1 MAPEV
6 YFRSHNVQK
15 GKQKKMEKNLFQNAK
30 WIFVKDIPAD
40 VCNTYF
46 EYETDFFVGHT
57 EPIKLYISA
66 STLYAAYIN
75 GEFADCGQYADYEDY
90 QVYDE
95 LDISAFVKPGKNTL
109 KIVQYVIGA
118 NYFTHRIQI
127 PGIIFALW
135 QKENCIAV
143 SNEEVLSRKNTQYQ
157 DGDMESISGQLGF
170 VCKYDACAEE
180 AAYQKS
186 VLAGKEKHLFA
197 RPVKKLIIEDETTGT
212 LKTQGVYVTD
222 GKEKTVGKKVYTT
235 YLSTRTV
242 DELLTV
248 NEDSNRWKIPEDD
261 YAEGVYFLLDAGQE
275 SVGFLNLDFEVPEA
289 CDVLIGYGEHLE
301 DLRVRSSIKNRN
313 FAISYHAKKGRNRF
327 FNPFQRLGMR
337 YLQIHIASKTGTLYT
352 AGIRNTYYPLQMP
365 ENNISDA
372 LHHKIYD
379 VSVRTLHMCM
389 HEHYEDCPWR
399 EQSLYT
405 FDSRVQMLCG
415 YYAFREYTFPKE
427 SLRLFAKS
435 LREDGTLELCA
446 PGIIP
451 ITIPSFTTIYLRQ
464 LKEYLDYSGD
474 LEFIREVFDCAKHIV
489 EKLEERI
496 DETGLIPCFAGNQ
509 YWNFYEWK
517 EGLAG
522 EEYFSE
528 NPPYECPLNAFAS
541 DSFYCFARLC
551 DAVQPEL
558 AAHYDALHNKLN
570 ENLHKT
576 FFDRDR
582 NVYLTR
588 LNDRERPLHA
598 FTQALA
604 LYVGATP
611 ENVKSQ
617 VVENMLSEEMIPCT
631 LSASIYEYDVL
642 LQIGTTYRE
651 YVRRQLETVWGK
663 MLYAGA
669 TTFWETDLGEKD
681 FHNAGSLCHGWSAV
695 PIYLYGKYNLLEEK
709 R

>member
-1 MAPEV
+1 MVEENNL
-6 YFRSHNVQK
+6 YFADAQ
-15 GKQKKMEKNLFQNAK
+15 
-30 WIFVKDIPAD
+30 WIFVKDIPKN

-46 EYETDFFVGHT
+46 EYETEFCVDSA
-57 EPIKLYISA
+57 ENIKLFISA
-66 STLYAAYIN
+66 STLYAVYVN
-75 GEFADCGQYADYEDY
+75 DRFVDCGQYADYEDY

-95 LDISAFVKPGKNTL
+95 LDISRFVKPGKNIL
-109 KIVQYVIGA
+109 KIAHYVIGA

-135 QKENCIAV
+135 QKENCITV
-143 SNEEVLSRKNTQYQ
+143 SNEEVLSRKNAQYI
-157 DGDMESISGQLGF
+157 DGDMEFISGQLGF

-180 AAYQKS
+180 AVYQKS
-186 VLAGKEKHLFA
+186 VLAGKEKHLYE
-197 RPVKKLIIEDETTGT
+197 RPIKKLIIENETTGN
-212 LKTQGVYVTD
+212 LKTQGVYLTD
-222 GKEKTVGKKVYTT
+222 GKEKSIGKKVYTT

-248 NEDSNRWKIPEDD
+248 NEDSTQWHIPEDD
-261 YAEGVYFLLDAGQE
+261 LAEGVYFLLDAGQE
-275 SVGFLNLDFEVPEA
+275 SVGFLNLDFEVPEE

-301 DLRVRSSIKNRN
+301 DLRVRSSIKKRN
-313 FAISYHAKKGRNRF
+313 FAVSYHVKAGRNQF
-327 FNPFQRLGMR
+327 FNPFLRLGMR
-337 YLQIHIASKTGTLYT
+337 YLQIHIASKTGTIYE
-352 AGIRNTYYPLQMP
+352 AGIRCTYYPL
-365 ENNISDA
+365 NIAPNTIADA

-379 VSVRTLHMCM
+379 ASIRTLHMCM
-389 HEHYEDCPWR
+389 REHYEDCPWR

-415 YYAFREYTFPKE
+415 YYAFGEYTFPRE

-451 ITIPSFTTIYLRQ
+451 ITIPSFTTIYIRQ

-474 LEFIREVFDCAKHIV
+474 AAFIREVFDYARKIV

-496 DETGLIPCFAGNQ
+496 DDTGLIPCFAGNQ

-522 EEYFSE
+522 EEYFTE

-551 DAVQPEL
+551 EAVQPEL

-570 ENLHKT
+570 EQLHKA
-576 FFDRDR
+576 FFDADR
-582 NVYLTR
+582 NVYLSR
-588 LNDRERPLHA
+588 QNDYDRPLHA

-611 ENVKSQ
+611 ENVKAA
-617 VVENMLSEEMIPCT
+617 VVENMLSDRMIPCT

-642 LQIGTTYRE
+642 LQIGDSYRE
-651 YVRRQLETVWGK
+651 YVRKEIESIWGK

-669 TTFWETDLGEKD
+669 TTFWETDLGHAD

-695 PIYLYGKYNLLEEK
+695 PIYLYGKYNLLK
-709 R
+709 

>member
-1 MAPEV
+1 MVEENNL
-6 YFRSHNVQK
+6 YFADAQ
-15 GKQKKMEKNLFQNAK
+15 
-30 WIFVKDIPAD
+30 WIFVKDIPKN

-46 EYETDFFVGHT
+46 EYETEFCVDSA
-57 EPIKLYISA
+57 ENIKLFISA
-66 STLYAAYIN
+66 STLYAVYVN
-75 GEFADCGQYADYEDY
+75 DRFVDCGQYADYEDY

-95 LDISAFVKPGKNTL
+95 LDISRFVSTGKNIL
-109 KIVQYVIGA
+109 KIAHYVIGA

-127 PGIIFALW
+127 PGIIFSVW
-135 QKENCIAV
+135 QNDQCLLGSDEN
-143 SNEEVLSRKNTQYQ
+143 VLSRQ
-157 DGDMESISGQLGF
+157 DCHYAGGDMEFISGQLGF
-170 VCKYDACAEE
+170 VFKYDACAEQV
-180 AAYQKS
+180 AYQKS
-186 VLAGKEKHLFA
+186 VLAGKEKHLYA
-197 RPVKKLIIEDETTGT
+197 RPIKKLVIEDETIGT

-222 GKEKTVGKKVYTT
+222 GKEKTIGKKVYQS
-235 YLSTRTV
+235 YLSARTAE
-242 DELLTV
+242 ELLDIKDH
-248 NEDSNRWKIPEDD
+248 NIAWHIEQSEL
-261 YAEGVYFLLDAGQE
+261 AEGVYFLLDAGQE
-275 SVGFLNLDFEVPEA
+275 SVGFLNLDFEVPEE

-301 DLRVRSSIKNRN
+301 DLRVRSSIKKRN
-313 FAISYHAKKGRNRF
+313 FAVSYHAKAGRNQF
-327 FNPFQRLGMR
+327 FNPFLRLGMR
-337 YLQIHIASKTGTLYT
+337 YLQIHIASKTGTIYE
-352 AGIRNTYYPLQMP
+352 AGIRCTYYPL
-365 ENNISDA
+365 NIAPNTIADA

-379 VSVRTLHMCM
+379 ASVRTLHMCM

-415 YYAFREYTFPKE
+415 YYAFGEYTFPRE

-451 ITIPSFTTIYLRQ
+451 ITIPSFTTIYIRQ

-474 LEFIREVFDCAKHIV
+474 VDFIREVFDYARKIV

-496 DETGLIPCFAGNQ
+496 DATGLIPCFAGNQ

-522 EEYFSE
+522 EEYFTE

-551 DAVQPEL
+551 EAVQPEL
-558 AAHYDALHNKLN
+558 AAHYDALRNKLN
-570 ENLHKT
+570 EQLHKA
-576 FFDRDR
+576 FFDAER

-588 LNDRERPLHA
+588 QNDYDRPLHA

-604 LYVGATP
+604 LYAGAVP
-611 ENVKSQ
+611 ENVKAA
-617 VVENMLSEEMIPCT
+617 VVENMLSDCMIPCT

-642 LQIGTTYRE
+642 LQMGDSYRE
-651 YVRRQLETVWGK
+651 YVRKEVESIWGK

-669 TTFWETDLGEKD
+669 TTFWETDLGHAD

-695 PIYLYGKYNLLEEK
+695 PIYLYGKYNLLK
-709 R
+709 

>member
-1 MAPEV
+1 MVEENNL
-6 YFRSHNVQK
+6 YFADAQ
-15 GKQKKMEKNLFQNAK
+15 
-30 WIFVKDIPAD
+30 WIFVKDIPKN

-46 EYETDFFVGHT
+46 EYETEFCTDSA
-57 EPIKLYISA
+57 ENIKLFISA
-66 STLYAAYIN
+66 STLYAVYVN
-75 GEFADCGQYADYEDY
+75 DRFVDCGQYADYEDY

-95 LDISAFVKPGKNTL
+95 LDISRFVSTGKNIL
-109 KIVQYVIGA
+109 KIAHYVIGA

-135 QKENCIAV
+135 QKENCITV
-143 SNEEVLSRKNTQYQ
+143 SNEEVLSRKNAQYI
-157 DGDMESISGQLGF
+157 DGDMEFISGQLGF

-180 AAYQKS
+180 AVYQKS
-186 VLAGKEKHLFA
+186 VLAGKEKHLYE
-197 RPVKKLIIEDETTGT
+197 RPIKKLIIEIETTGN
-212 LKTQGVYVTD
+212 LKTQGVYLTD
-222 GKEKTVGKKVYTT
+222 GKEKSIGKKVYTT

-248 NEDSNRWKIPEDD
+248 NEDSTQWHIPEDD
-261 YAEGVYFLLDAGQE
+261 LAEGVYFLLDAGQE
-275 SVGFLNLDFEVPEA
+275 SVGFLNLDFDVPEE

-301 DLRVRSSIKNRN
+301 DLRVRSSIKKRN
-313 FAISYHAKKGRNRF
+313 FAVSYHAKAGRNQF
-327 FNPFQRLGMR
+327 FNPFLRLGMR
-337 YLQIHIASKTGTLYT
+337 YLQIHIASKTGTIYE
-352 AGIRNTYYPLQMP
+352 AGIRCTYYPL
-365 ENNISDA
+365 NIAPNTIADA

-379 VSVRTLHMCM
+379 ASIRTLHMCM

-415 YYAFREYTFPKE
+415 YYAFGEYTFPRE

-451 ITIPSFTTIYLRQ
+451 ITIPSFTTIYIRQ

-474 LEFIREVFDCAKHIV
+474 AAFIREVFDYARKIV

-496 DETGLIPCFAGNQ
+496 DDTGLIPCFAGNQ

-522 EEYFSE
+522 EEYFTE

-551 DAVQPEL
+551 DVVQPEL

-570 ENLHKT
+570 EQLHKA
-576 FFDRDR
+576 FFDADR
-582 NVYLTR
+582 NVYLSR
-588 LNDRERPLHA
+588 QNDYDRPLHA

-604 LYVGATP
+604 LYVGAVP
-611 ENVKSQ
+611 ENVKAA
-617 VVENMLSEEMIPCT
+617 VVENMLSDRMIPCT

-642 LQIGTTYRE
+642 LQIGDSYRE
-651 YVRRQLETVWGK
+651 YVRKEVESIWGK

-669 TTFWETDLGEKD
+669 TTFWETDLGHAD

-695 PIYLYGKYNLLEEK
+695 PIYLYGKYNLLK
-709 R
+709 

>member
-1 MAPEV
+1 MPKE
-6 YFRSHNVQK
+6 N
-15 GKQKKMEKNLFQNAK
+15 NLYFQNAQ
-30 WIFVKDIPAD
+30 WIFARDIPSD
-40 VCNTYF
+40 ICNTYF
-46 EYETDFFVGHT
+46 DYQAEFSLEQIDNVRLF
-57 EPIKLYISA
+57 ISA
-66 STLYAAYIN
+66 STLYAVYVN
-75 GEFADCGQYADYEDY
+75 GEFVDCGQYADYEDY

-95 LDISAFVKPGKNTL
+95 LDITEFVKQGKNTL
-109 KIVQYVIGA
+109 EILHYVIGA

-127 PGIIFALW
+127 PGVIFALW
-135 QKENCIAV
+135 QDDNCLLN
-143 SNEEVLSRKNTQYQ
+143 SNEDVLSRQ
-157 DGDMESISGQLGF
+157 DMHYDSGDMEFISGQLGF
-170 VCKYDACAEE
+170 VFKYDACAEE

-186 VLAGKEKHLFA
+186 VLTGKEKHLFE
-197 RPVKKLIIEDETTGT
+197 RPIKKLIIEKETTGN

-222 GKEKTVGKKVYTT
+222 GKEKSVGKKVYTT
-235 YLSTRTV
+235 YLSTRTA
-242 DELLTV
+242 DELLTIGT
-248 NEDSNRWKIPEDD
+248 DSTQWKIPEDD

-301 DLRVRSSIKNRN
+301 DLRVRSSIKKRN
-313 FAISYHAKKGRNRF
+313 FAVSYHAKAGRNQF
-327 FNPFQRLGMR
+327 FNPFLRMGMQ
-337 YLQIHIASKTGTLYT
+337 YLQIHIACKNGTIYK
-352 AGIRNTYYPLQMP
+352 AGIRNVYYPLQMP

-372 LHHKIYD
+372 LHRKIYD

-415 YYAFREYTFPKE
+415 YYAFGEYIFPKE

-451 ITIPSFTTIYLRQ
+451 ITIPSFTTIYIRQ
-464 LKEYLDYSGD
+464 LKEYLEYSGD
-474 LEFIREVFDCAKHIV
+474 VDFIREVFDCAKYIV

-496 DETGLIPCFAGNQ
+496 DETGLLPCFAGDQ

-517 EGLAG
+517 DGLAG
-522 EEYFSE
+522 EEYFKE
-528 NPPYECPLNAFAS
+528 NPPYECPLNAFVS

-551 DAVQPEL
+551 DVVQPEL
-558 AAHYDALHNKLN
+558 ASHYDTLHTELN
-570 ENLHKT
+570 EKLHKA
-576 FFDRDR
+576 FFDRNR

-588 LNDRERPLHA
+588 LNDYERPLHA

-611 ENVKSQ
+611 DDVKSK
-617 VVENMLSEEMIPCT
+617 VVENMLSDCMIPCT
-631 LSASIYEYDVL
+631 LSASIYAYDVL
-642 LQIGTTYRE
+642 LQAGDSYRE
-651 YVRRQLETVWGK
+651 YVRKDVEKVWGK

-669 TTFWETDLGEKD
+669 TTFWETDLGHAD

-695 PIYLYGKYNLLEEK
+695 PIYLYGKYNLLEE
-709 R
+709 

>member
-1 MAPEV
+1 MVEENNL
-6 YFRSHNVQK
+6 YFADAQ
-15 GKQKKMEKNLFQNAK
+15 
-30 WIFVKDIPAD
+30 WIFVKDIPKN

-46 EYETDFFVGHT
+46 EYETEFCVDST
-57 EPIKLYISA
+57 ENIKLFISA
-66 STLYAAYIN
+66 STLYSVYVN
-75 GEFADCGQYADYEDY
+75 DRFVDCGQYADYEDY

-95 LDISAFVKPGKNTL
+95 LDISRFVSTGKNIL
-109 KIVQYVIGA
+109 KIAHYVIGA

-127 PGIIFALW
+127 PGIIFAVW
-135 QKENCIAV
+135 QNDQCLLG
-143 SNEEVLSRKNTQYQ
+143 SNENVSSRQDCHYA
-157 DGDMESISGQLGF
+157 DGDMEFISGQLGF
-170 VCKYDACAEE
+170 VFKYDACAEE
-180 AAYQKS
+180 ATYQKS
-186 VLAGKEKHLFA
+186 VLAGKEKHLYA

-212 LKTQGVYVTD
+212 LKTQGVYITD
-222 GKEKTVGKKVYTT
+222 GKEKSIGKMVYQS
-235 YLSTRTV
+235 YLSTRTA
-242 DELLTV
+242 DELLDIGEHTV
-248 NEDSNRWKIPEDD
+248 SWHIEQAEL
-261 YAEGVYFLLDAGQE
+261 AEGVYFLLDAGQE
-275 SVGFLNLDFEVPEA
+275 SVGFLNLDFEVPEE

-301 DLRVRSSIKNRN
+301 DLRVRSSIKKRN
-313 FAISYHAKKGRNRF
+313 FAVSYHAKAGRNQF
-327 FNPFQRLGMR
+327 FNPFLRLGMR
-337 YLQIHIASKTGTLYT
+337 YLQIHIASKTGTIYE
-352 AGIRNTYYPLQMP
+352 AGIRCTYYPLNMAP
-365 ENNISDA
+365 NTIADA

-379 VSVRTLHMCM
+379 ASIRTLHMCM

-415 YYAFREYTFPKE
+415 YYAFGEYTFPRE

-451 ITIPSFTTIYLRQ
+451 ITIPSFTTIYIRQ

-474 LEFIREVFDCAKHIV
+474 AAFIREVFDYARKIV

-496 DETGLIPCFAGNQ
+496 DDTGLIPCFAGNQ

-522 EEYFSE
+522 EEYFTE

-551 DAVQPEL
+551 EAVQPEL

-570 ENLHKT
+570 EQLHKA
-576 FFDRDR
+576 FFDADR
-582 NVYLTR
+582 NVYLSR
-588 LNDRERPLHA
+588 QNDYDRPLHA

-604 LYVGATP
+604 LYVGAVP
-611 ENVKSQ
+611 ENVKAA
-617 VVENMLSEEMIPCT
+617 VVENMLSDRMIPCT

-642 LQIGTTYRE
+642 LQIGDSYRE
-651 YVRRQLETVWGK
+651 YVRKEVESIWGK

-669 TTFWETDLGEKD
+669 TTFWETDLGHAD

-695 PIYLYGKYNLLEEK
+695 PIYLYGKYNLLK
-709 R
+709 

>member
-1 MAPEV
+1 MVEENNL
-6 YFRSHNVQK
+6 YFADAQ
-15 GKQKKMEKNLFQNAK
+15 
-30 WIFVKDIPAD
+30 WIFVKDIPKN

-46 EYETDFFVGHT
+46 EYETEFCVDSA
-57 EPIKLYISA
+57 ENIKLFISA
-66 STLYAAYIN
+66 STLYSVYVN
-75 GEFADCGQYADYEDY
+75 DRFVDCGQYADYEDY

-95 LDISAFVKPGKNTL
+95 LDISRFVSTGKNIL
-109 KIVQYVIGA
+109 KIAHYVIGA

-127 PGIIFALW
+127 PGIIFAVW
-135 QKENCIAV
+135 QNDQCLLG
-143 SNEEVLSRKNTQYQ
+143 SNENVSSRQ
-157 DGDMESISGQLGF
+157 DCHYAGGNMEFISAQLGF
-170 VCKYDACAEE
+170 VFKYDACAAELP
-180 AAYQKS
+180 YQKS
-186 VLAGKEKHLFA
+186 VLAGKEKHLYA
-197 RPVKKLIIEDETTGT
+197 RPVKKMIIEDETTGT
-212 LKTQGVYVTD
+212 LKTQGVYITD
-222 GKEKTVGKKVYTT
+222 GKEKSIGKKVYQS
-235 YLSTRTV
+235 YLSTRTA
-242 DELLTV
+242 DELLDIGEHTV
-248 NEDSNRWKIPEDD
+248 SWHIEQAEL
-261 YAEGVYFLLDAGQE
+261 AEGVYFLLDAGQE
-275 SVGFLNLDFEVPEA
+275 SVGFLNLDFEVPEE

-301 DLRVRSSIKNRN
+301 DLRVRSSIKKRN
-313 FAISYHAKKGRNRF
+313 FAVSYHAKAGRNQF
-327 FNPFQRLGMR
+327 FNPFLRLGMR
-337 YLQIHIASKTGTLYT
+337 YLQIHIASKTGTIYE
-352 AGIRNTYYPLQMP
+352 AGIRCTYYPL
-365 ENNISDA
+365 NIAPNTIADA

-379 VSVRTLHMCM
+379 ASIRTLHMCM

-415 YYAFREYTFPKE
+415 YYAFGEFTFPRE

-451 ITIPSFTTIYLRQ
+451 ITIPSFTTIYIRQ

-474 LEFIREVFDCAKHIV
+474 AAFIREVFDYARKIV

-496 DETGLIPCFAGNQ
+496 DDTGLIPCFAGNQ

-522 EEYFSE
+522 EEYFTE

-551 DAVQPEL
+551 EAVQPEL

-570 ENLHKT
+570 EQLHKA
-576 FFDRDR
+576 FFDADR
-582 NVYLTR
+582 NVYLSR
-588 LNDRERPLHA
+588 QNDYDRPLHA

-604 LYVGATP
+604 LYAGAVP
-611 ENVKSQ
+611 ENVKAA
-617 VVENMLSEEMIPCT
+617 VVENMLSDRMIPCT

-642 LQIGTTYRE
+642 LQIGDRYRE
-651 YVRRQLETVWGK
+651 YVRKEVESIWGK

-669 TTFWETDLGEKD
+669 TTFWETDLGHAD

-695 PIYLYGKYNLLEEK
+695 PIYLYGKYNLLK
-709 R
+709 

>member
-1 MAPEV
+1 MPKENNQ
-6 YFRSHNVQK
+6 Y
-15 GKQKKMEKNLFQNAK
+15 FQNAQ
-30 WIFVKDIPAD
+30 WIFARDIPSNI
-40 VCNTYF
+40 CNAYF
-46 EYETDFFVGHT
+46 DYQAEFCLEQTDNIRLF
-57 EPIKLYISA
+57 ISA
-66 STLYAAYIN
+66 STLYAVYIN
-75 GEFADCGQYADYEDY
+75 GEFVDCGQYADYEDY

-95 LDISAFVKPGKNTL
+95 LDISAFVRPGKNIL
-109 KIVQYVIGA
+109 KIAHYVIGA

-127 PGIIFALW
+127 PGVIFTLW
-135 QKENCIAV
+135 QDDNCLLN
-143 SNEEVLSRKNTQYQ
+143 SDEDVLSRQ
-157 DGDMESISGQLGF
+157 DMHYDSGDMEFISGQLGF
-170 VCKYDACAEE
+170 VFKYDACAEE

-197 RPVKKLIIEDETTGT
+197 RPIKKLIIEDETTGT
-212 LKTQGVYVTD
+212 LKTQGVYLTD
-222 GKEKTVGKKVYTT
+222 GKEKPVGKKVYTT

-248 NEDSNRWKIPEDD
+248 NEDSTQWHIPEDD
-261 YAEGVYFLLDAGQE
+261 MAEGVYFLLDAGQE
-275 SVGFLNLDFEVPEA
+275 SVGFLNLDFEVPEE

-301 DLRVRSSIKNRN
+301 DLRVRSSIKKRN
-313 FAISYHAKKGRNRF
+313 FAISYHAKAGRNQY
-327 FNPFQRLGMR
+327 FNPFLRMGMR
-337 YLQIHIASKTGTLYT
+337 YLQIHIASKQGVLHK

-365 ENNISDA
+365 QNNISNA

-379 VSVRTLHMCM
+379 VSIRTLHMCM

-415 YYAFREYTFPKE
+415 YYAFGEYTFPKE
-427 SLRLFAKS
+427 SLRLLAKS

-474 LEFIREVFDCAKHIV
+474 LEFIREVFDCAKCIV

-496 DETGLIPCFAGNQ
+496 DKTGLIPCFAGDQ

-517 EGLAG
+517 DGLSG

-558 AAHYDALHNKLN
+558 ATHYDALHGKLN
-570 ENLHKT
+570 ENLHKA
-576 FFDRDR
+576 FFDPER

-598 FTQALA
+598 FTQALS

-611 ENVKSQ
+611 KNVKAA
-617 VVENMLSEEMIPCT
+617 VVENMLSDRMTPCT

-642 LQIGTTYRE
+642 LQMGDTYRD
-651 YVRRQLETVWGK
+651 YVRQEVETIWGK

-669 TTFWETDLGEKD
+669 TTFWETDLGDKD

-695 PIYLYGKYNLLEEK
+695 PIYLYGKYNLLEE
-709 R
+709 

>member
-1 MAPEV
+1 MPKE
-6 YFRSHNVQK
+6 N
-15 GKQKKMEKNLFQNAK
+15 NLYFQNAQ
-30 WIFVKDIPAD
+30 WIFAGDIPSD
-40 VCNTYF
+40 ICNAYF
-46 EYETDFFVGHT
+46 DYQAEFSLEQT
-57 EPIKLYISA
+57 ENIRLFISA
-66 STLYAAYIN
+66 STLYAVYVN
-75 GEFADCGQYADYEDY
+75 GEFVDCGQYADYEDY

-95 LDISAFVKPGKNTL
+95 LDITQFVKQGKNTL
-109 KIVQYVIGA
+109 EILHYVIGA

-127 PGIIFALW
+127 PGVIFSLW
-135 QKENCIAV
+135 QGDCCLLNSDENI
-143 SNEEVLSRKNTQYQ
+143 LSRKNTHYHS
-157 DGDMESISGQLGF
+157 GDMEYISAQLGF
-170 VCKYDACAEE
+170 VFKYDACAAELP
-180 AAYQKS
+180 YQKS
-186 VLAGKEKHLFA
+186 VLAGKEKHLYA

-212 LKTQGVYVTD
+212 LKTQGVYITD
-222 GKEKTVGKKVYTT
+222 GKEKSIGKKVYQS
-235 YLSTRTV
+235 YLSTRTA
-242 DELLTV
+242 DELLDIGEHTV
-248 NEDSNRWKIPEDD
+248 SWHIEQAEL
-261 YAEGVYFLLDAGQE
+261 AEGVYFLLDAGQE
-275 SVGFLNLDFEVPEA
+275 SVGFLNLDFEVPEE

-301 DLRVRSSIKNRN
+301 DLRVRSSIKKRN
-313 FAISYHAKKGRNRF
+313 FAVSYHAKAGRNQF
-327 FNPFQRLGMR
+327 FNPFLRLGMR
-337 YLQIHIASKTGTLYT
+337 YLQIHIASKTGTIYE
-352 AGIRNTYYPLQMP
+352 AGIRCTYYPL
-365 ENNISDA
+365 NIAPNTIADA

-379 VSVRTLHMCM
+379 ASIRTLHMCM

-415 YYAFREYTFPKE
+415 YYAFGEFTFPRE

-451 ITIPSFTTIYLRQ
+451 ITIPSFTTIYIRQ

-474 LEFIREVFDCAKHIV
+474 AAFIREVFDYARKIV

-496 DETGLIPCFAGNQ
+496 DDTGLIPCFAGNQ

-522 EEYFSE
+522 EEYFTE

-551 DAVQPEL
+551 EAVQPEL

-570 ENLHKT
+570 EQLHKA
-576 FFDRDR
+576 FFDADR
-582 NVYLTR
+582 NVYLSR
-588 LNDRERPLHA
+588 QNDYDRPLHA

-604 LYVGATP
+604 LYAGAVP
-611 ENVKSQ
+611 ENVKAA
-617 VVENMLSEEMIPCT
+617 VVENMLSDRMIPCT

-642 LQIGTTYRE
+642 LQIGDRYRE
-651 YVRRQLETVWGK
+651 YVRKEVESIWGK

-669 TTFWETDLGEKD
+669 TTFWETDLGHAD

-695 PIYLYGKYNLLEEK
+695 PIYLYGKYNLLK
-709 R
+709 

>member
-1 MAPEV
+1 MPKE
-6 YFRSHNVQK
+6 N
-15 GKQKKMEKNLFQNAK
+15 NLYFQNAQ
-30 WIFVKDIPAD
+30 WIFAGDIPSD
-40 VCNTYF
+40 ICNAYF
-46 EYETDFFVGHT
+46 DYQAEFSLEQT
-57 EPIKLYISA
+57 ENIRLFISA
-66 STLYAAYIN
+66 STLYAVYVN
-75 GEFADCGQYADYEDY
+75 GEFVDCGQYADYEDY

-95 LDISAFVKPGKNTL
+95 LDITQFVKQGKNTL
-109 KIVQYVIGA
+109 EILHYVIGA

-127 PGIIFALW
+127 PGVIFSLW
-135 QKENCIAV
+135 QGDCCLLNSDENI
-143 SNEEVLSRKNTQYQ
+143 LSRKNTHYHS
-157 DGDMESISGQLGF
+157 GDMEYISAQLGF
-170 VCKYDACAEE
+170 VFKYDACAAELP
-180 AAYQKS
+180 YQKS
-186 VLAGKEKHLFA
+186 VLAGKEKHLYA

-212 LKTQGVYVTD
+212 LKTQGVYITD
-222 GKEKTVGKKVYTT
+222 GKEKSIGKKVYQS
-235 YLSTRTV
+235 YLSTRTA
-242 DELLTV
+242 DELLDIGEHTV
-248 NEDSNRWKIPEDD
+248 SWHIEQAEL
-261 YAEGVYFLLDAGQE
+261 AEGVYFLLDADQE
-275 SVGFLNLDFEVPEA
+275 SVGFLNLDFEVPEE

-301 DLRVRSSIKNRN
+301 DLRVRSSIKKRN
-313 FAISYHAKKGRNRF
+313 FAVSYHAKAGRNQF
-327 FNPFQRLGMR
+327 FNPFLRLGMR
-337 YLQIHIASKTGTLYT
+337 YLQIHIASKTGTIYE
-352 AGIRNTYYPLQMP
+352 AGIRCTYYPL
-365 ENNISDA
+365 NIAPNTIADA

-379 VSVRTLHMCM
+379 ASIRTLHMCM

-415 YYAFREYTFPKE
+415 YYAFGEFTFPRE

-451 ITIPSFTTIYLRQ
+451 ITIPSFTTIYIRQ

-474 LEFIREVFDCAKHIV
+474 AAFIREVFDYARKIV

-496 DETGLIPCFAGNQ
+496 DDTGLIPCFAGNQ

-522 EEYFSE
+522 EEYFTE

-551 DAVQPEL
+551 EAVQPEL

-570 ENLHKT
+570 EQLHKA
-576 FFDRDR
+576 FFDADR
-582 NVYLTR
+582 NVYLSR
-588 LNDRERPLHA
+588 QNDYDRPLHA

-604 LYVGATP
+604 LYAGAVP
-611 ENVKSQ
+611 ENVKAA
-617 VVENMLSEEMIPCT
+617 VVENMLSDRMIPCT

-642 LQIGTTYRE
+642 LQIGDRYRE
-651 YVRRQLETVWGK
+651 YVRKEVESIWGK

-669 TTFWETDLGEKD
+669 TTFWETDLGHAD

-695 PIYLYGKYNLLEEK
+695 PIYLYGKYNLLK
-709 R
+709 

>member
-1 MAPEV
+1 MPKE
-6 YFRSHNVQK
+6 N
-15 GKQKKMEKNLFQNAK
+15 NLYFQNAQ
-30 WIFVKDIPAD
+30 WIFAGDIPSD
-40 VCNTYF
+40 ICNAYF
-46 EYETDFFVGHT
+46 DYQAEFSLEQT
-57 EPIKLYISA
+57 ENIRLFISA
-66 STLYAAYIN
+66 STLYAVYVN
-75 GEFADCGQYADYEDY
+75 GEFVDCGQYADYEDY

-95 LDISAFVKPGKNTL
+95 LDITQFVKQGKNTL
-109 KIVQYVIGA
+109 EILHYVIGA

-127 PGIIFALW
+127 PGVIFSLW
-135 QKENCIAV
+135 QGDCCLLNSDENI
-143 SNEEVLSRKNTQYQ
+143 LSRKNTHYHS
-157 DGDMESISGQLGF
+157 GDMEYISAQLGF
-170 VCKYDACAEE
+170 VFKYDACAAELP
-180 AAYQKS
+180 YQKS
-186 VLAGKEKHLFA
+186 VLAGKEKHLYA

-212 LKTQGVYVTD
+212 LKTQGVYITD
-222 GKEKTVGKKVYTT
+222 GKEKSIGKKVYQS
-235 YLSTRTV
+235 YLSTRTA
-242 DELLTV
+242 DELLDIGEHTV
-248 NEDSNRWKIPEDD
+248 SWHIEQAEL
-261 YAEGVYFLLDAGQE
+261 AEGVYFLLDAGQE
-275 SVGFLNLDFEVPEA
+275 SVGFLNLDFEVPEE

-301 DLRVRSSIKNRN
+301 DLRVRSSIKKRN
-313 FAISYHAKKGRNRF
+313 FAVSYHAKAGRNQF
-327 FNPFQRLGMR
+327 FNPFLRLGMR
-337 YLQIHIASKTGTLYT
+337 YLQIHIASKTGTIYE
-352 AGIRNTYYPLQMP
+352 AGIRCTYYPL
-365 ENNISDA
+365 NIAPNTIADA

-379 VSVRTLHMCM
+379 ASIRTLHMCM

-415 YYAFREYTFPKE
+415 YYAFGEFTFPRE

-451 ITIPSFTTIYLRQ
+451 ITIPSFTTIYIRQ

-474 LEFIREVFDCAKHIV
+474 AAFIREVFDYARKIV

-496 DETGLIPCFAGNQ
+496 DDTGLIPCFAGNQ

-522 EEYFSE
+522 EEYFTE

-551 DAVQPEL
+551 EAVQPEL

-570 ENLHKT
+570 EQLHKA
-576 FFDRDR
+576 FFDADR
-582 NVYLTR
+582 NVYLSR
-588 LNDRERPLHA
+588 QNDYDRPLHA

-604 LYVGATP
+604 LYAGAVP
-611 ENVKSQ
+611 ENVKAA
-617 VVENMLSEEMIPCT
+617 VVENMLSDRMIPCT

-642 LQIGTTYRE
+642 LQIGDSYRE
-651 YVRRQLETVWGK
+651 YVRKEVESIWGK

-669 TTFWETDLGEKD
+669 TTFWETDLGHAD

-695 PIYLYGKYNLLEEK
+695 PIYLYGKYNLLK
-709 R
+709 

>member
-1 MAPEV
+1 MVEENNL
-6 YFRSHNVQK
+6 YFADAQ
-15 GKQKKMEKNLFQNAK
+15 
-30 WIFVKDIPAD
+30 WIFVKDIPKN

-46 EYETDFFVGHT
+46 EYETEFCVDSA
-57 EPIKLYISA
+57 ENIKLFISA
-66 STLYAAYIN
+66 STLYSVYVN
-75 GEFADCGQYADYEDY
+75 DRFVDCGQYADYEDY

-95 LDISAFVKPGKNTL
+95 LDISRFVSTGKNIL
-109 KIVQYVIGA
+109 KIAHYVIGA

-135 QKENCIAV
+135 QKENCITV
-143 SNEEVLSRKNTQYQ
+143 SNEEVLSRKNAQYI
-157 DGDMESISGQLGF
+157 DGDMEFISGQLGF

-180 AAYQKS
+180 AVYQKS
-186 VLAGKEKHLFA
+186 VLAGKEKHLYE
-197 RPVKKLIIEDETTGT
+197 RPIKKLIIENETTGN
-212 LKTQGVYVTD
+212 LKTQGVYLTD
-222 GKEKTVGKKVYTT
+222 GKEKSIGKKVYTT

-248 NEDSNRWKIPEDD
+248 NEDSTQWHIPEDD
-261 YAEGVYFLLDAGQE
+261 LAEGVYFLLDAGQE
-275 SVGFLNLDFEVPEA
+275 SVGFLNLNFEVPEE

-301 DLRVRSSIKNRN
+301 DLRVRSSIKKRN
-313 FAISYHAKKGRNRF
+313 FAVSYHAKAGRNQF
-327 FNPFQRLGMR
+327 FNPFLRLGMR
-337 YLQIHIASKTGTLYT
+337 YLQIHIASKTGTIYE
-352 AGIRNTYYPLQMP
+352 AGIRCTYYPL
-365 ENNISDA
+365 NIAPNTIADA

-379 VSVRTLHMCM
+379 ASIRTLHMCM

-415 YYAFREYTFPKE
+415 YYAFGEYTFPRE

-451 ITIPSFTTIYLRQ
+451 ITIPSFTTIYIRQ

-474 LEFIREVFDCAKHIV
+474 TAFIREVFDYARKIA

-496 DETGLIPCFAGNQ
+496 DDTGLIPCFAGNQ

-522 EEYFSE
+522 EEYFTE

-551 DAVQPEL
+551 EAVQPEL

-570 ENLHKT
+570 EQLHKA
-576 FFDRDR
+576 FFDADR
-582 NVYLTR
+582 NVYLSR
-588 LNDRERPLHA
+588 QNDYDRPLHA

-604 LYVGATP
+604 LYVGAVP
-611 ENVKSQ
+611 ENVKAA
-617 VVENMLSEEMIPCT
+617 VVENMLSDCMIPCT

-642 LQIGTTYRE
+642 LQIGDSYRE
-651 YVRRQLETVWGK
+651 YVRKEVESIWGK

-669 TTFWETDLGEKD
+669 TTFWETDLGHAD

-695 PIYLYGKYNLLEEK
+695 PIYLYGKYNLLK
-709 R
+709 

>member
-1 MAPEV
+1 MPKENNP
-6 YFRSHNVQK
+6 Y
-15 GKQKKMEKNLFQNAK
+15 FQNAQ
-30 WIFVKDIPAD
+30 WIFVKDIPKD
-40 VCNTYF
+40 ICNTYF
-46 EYETDFFVGHT
+46 DYQTEFCIDSTDNMR
-57 EPIKLYISA
+57 LYISA

-75 GEFADCGQYADYEDY
+75 GEFVDCGQYADYEDY

-95 LDISAFVKPGKNTL
+95 LDISRFVKPGKNIL
-109 KIVQYVIGA
+109 KIKHYVVGA

-127 PGIIFALW
+127 PGVIFTLW
-135 QKENCIAV
+135 QDDNCLLN
-143 SNEEVLSRKNTQYQ
+143 SNEDVLSRQ
-157 DGDMESISGQLGF
+157 DLHYDSGDMEFISGQLGF
-170 VCKYDACAEE
+170 VFKYDACAEE

-186 VLAGKEKHLFA
+186 VLAGKEKHLFE
-197 RPVKKLIIEDETTGT
+197 RPIKKLVIENETTGA
-212 LKTQGVYVTD
+212 LKTQGVYLTD
-222 GKEKTVGKKVYTT
+222 GKEKNIGKKVYEA
-235 YLSTRTV
+235 YLSTRTAE
-242 DELLTV
+242 ELLDIR
-248 NEDSNRWKIPEDD
+248 EDTIQWHIEAADM
-261 YAEGVYFLLDAGQE
+261 AEGVYFLLDAGQE
-275 SVGFLNLDFEVPEA
+275 SVGFLNLDFEVPEE

-301 DLRVRSSIKNRN
+301 DLRVRSSIKKRN
-313 FAISYHAKKGRNRF
+313 FAVSYHAKAGRNQF
-327 FNPFQRLGMR
+327 FNPFLRMGMR
-337 YLQIHIASKTGTLYT
+337 YLQIHIASKQGVLHK
-352 AGIRNTYYPLQMP
+352 AGIRNVYYPLQMP
-365 ENNISDA
+365 ENDISDA
-372 LHHKIYD
+372 LHRKIYD
-379 VSVRTLHMCM
+379 VSIRTLHMCM

-415 YYAFREYTFPKE
+415 YYAFGEYTFPKE

-451 ITIPSFTTIYLRQ
+451 ITIPSFTTIYIRQ

-474 LEFIREVFDCAKHIV
+474 TDFIREVFGCAKKIV

-496 DETGLIPCFAGNQ
+496 DETGLIPCFAGDQ

-517 EGLAG
+517 DGLAG
-522 EEYFSE
+522 EEYFTD

-551 DAVQPEL
+551 DAVKPEM
-558 AAHYDALHNKLN
+558 AAHYDALHTELNKK
-570 ENLHKT
+570 LHRA

-588 LNDRERPLHA
+588 LNDRNKPLHA

-611 ENVKSQ
+611 DDVKSK
-617 VVENMLSEEMIPCT
+617 VVENMLSDRMIPCT

-642 LQIGTTYRE
+642 LQMGDTYRD
-651 YVRRQLETVWGK
+651 YVRQEVESIWGK

-669 TTFWETDLGEKD
+669 TTFWETDLGDKD

-695 PIYLYGKYNLLEEK
+695 PVYLYGKYDLLNKE